1 MRWSRGHTG
10 GIEDRRSQGGFGGAS
25 MGGMGGIP
33 IPATVGG
40 GGGLLIV
47 VAIIVLN
54 LLSSGGGGGSGGG
67 LGSILDQLGGGGA
80 VEPGGT
86 ADLSNN
92 GDEVQFMGYVLD
104 DANDLW
110 AGVFRD
116 SGETY
121 TPTKLVLFTG
131 GTQSGCGP
139 ASSETGPFYCPADQ
153 KVYLDLDFF
162 KELRNRFGAK
172 GDFAEA
178 YVVAHEVGHHVQQ
191 QTGIE
196 AQVRQL
202 EQQNP
207 DRQNELSVKTE
218 LQADCLAGV
227 WAQSVYQAGRPGS
240 GRHRRGAPGGLGG
253 RRRPDPGER
262 GPGGQPRDLDARL
275 GGAAL
280 RLVQQGLHERRPG
293 RLRHVR
299 GGLIA
304 DPPPIARGE
313 AHAVSSRPVPGR

>member
-40 GGGLLIV
+40 GGGLLIL

-67 LGSILDQLGGGGA
+67 LGSVLDQLGGGGA
-80 VEPGGT
+80 IEPGGT

-131 GTQSGCGP
+131 GTRSGCGP

-162 KELRNRFGAK
+162 KELRNRLGAK

-191 QTGIE
+191 QTGIA

-202 EQQNP
+202 EEQSP
-207 DRQNELSVKTE
+207 RPPERAVGEDRAPGRLPRRRLGAV
-218 LQADCLAGV
+218 GV
-227 WAQSVYQAGRPGS
+227 QAGRPGS
-240 GRHRRGAPGGLGG
+240 RRHRRGAPGGLGG

-280 RLVQQGLHERRPG
+280 RLVQQGLHERRSR

-299 GGLIA
+299 RGLIA
-304 DPPPIARGE
+304 DPPPRVDRRCPPLNRLFTTG
-313 AHAVSSRPVPGR
+313 

>member
-1 MRWSRGHTG
+1 
-10 GIEDRRSQGGFGGAS
+10 
-25 MGGMGGIP
+25 MGGTGGIP
-33 IPATVGG
+33 IPVGVGG

-47 VAIIVLN
+47 IAIIVLN
-54 LLSSGGGGGSGGG
+54 LLSSGSGGGSGGG
-67 LGSILDQLGGGGA
+67 LGSILDQLGGGAA

-86 ADLSNN
+86 ADLSKN

-104 DANDLW
+104 DANGLW

-116 SGETY
+116 AGETY

-202 EQQNP
+202 EQQDP
-207 DRQNELSVKTE
+207 DRKNELSVKTE

-227 WAQSVYQAGRPGS
+227 WAQSVYKQGDLQPGDVDEGLQAASAVGDDRIQASAGQAVNPETWTHGS
-240 GRHRRGAPGGLGG
+240 AEQRSSWFNKGYTSG
-253 RRRPDPGER
+253 DPGAC
-262 GPGGQPRDLDARL
+262 DTF
-275 GGAAL
+275 AA
-280 RLVQQGLHERRPG
+280 G
-293 RLRHVR
+293 
-299 GGLIA
+299 
-304 DPPPIARGE
+304 
-313 AHAVSSRPVPGR
+313 

>member
-1 MRWSRGHTG
+1 
-10 GIEDRRSQGGFGGAS
+10 
-25 MGGMGGIP
+25 MGGIP

-40 GGGLLIV
+40 GGGLLIL

-54 LLSSGGGGGSGGG
+54 LLSSSGGGGSGGG

-92 GDEVQFMGYVLD
+92 GDEVEFIGYVLD

-139 ASSETGPFYCPADQ
+139 ASSATGPFYCPADQ

-191 QTGIE
+191 QTGIA

-202 EQQNP
+202 EQQSP

-227 WAQSVYQAGRPGS
+227 WAQSVYQQGDLDPR
-240 GRHRRGAPGGLGG
+240 RHRRGTPGGLGR
-253 RRRPDPGER
+253 RRRPHPGER

-275 GGAAL
+275 GGAAV
-280 RLVQQGLHERRPG
+280 RLVQQGLHERRSG

-299 GGLIA
+299 RRLIA
-304 DPPPIARGE
+304 ARPARRWTA
-313 AHAVSSRPVPGR
+313 AHRLSTTG